1 MQDLKEVIIS
11 LYIYYRFYNSYFVA
25 SNTRTKHL
33 TCCQGNVKELP
44 CHHVQRQQPLSA
56 MSDKSLATPGDKLA
70 LESIAK
76 KKEILSARKLVDIAK
91 QAPSPS
97 KDWCQLIVTE
107 RGLVCRRWKI
117 SIRGIARGGGPAPT
131 EVALYFFEEFQM
143 DDSIQREIELVY
155 GTETLEQVI
164 RVACGHIDRLCS
176 LPEKT
181 VTKIASYLDLQSIVR
196 LGQVNRYLRQI
207 SNSNALWEDIYVH
220 NCGPPSEE
228 VRVLGEELGWKK
240 VFFMDKLQLQKEI
253 SRRRRGVQDS
263 SSDGSTAS
271 STTAM
276 SSSTLAFLTQN

>member
-1 MQDLKEVIIS
+1 M
-11 LYIYYRFYNSYFVA
+11 
-25 SNTRTKHL
+25 
-33 TCCQGNVKELP
+33 
-44 CHHVQRQQPLSA
+44 QRQQPLSA
-56 MSDKSLATPGDKLA
+56 MSDKSLTTPGDKLA
-70 LESIAK
+70 LESISK

-253 SRRRRGVQDS
+253 SRRRKGVQDS

>member
-1 MQDLKEVIIS
+1 
-11 LYIYYRFYNSYFVA
+11 
-25 SNTRTKHL
+25 
-33 TCCQGNVKELP
+33 
-44 CHHVQRQQPLSA
+44 
-56 MSDKSLATPGDKLA
+56 MSDTSLTTPGDKLA
-70 LESIAK
+70 LDSIAK
-76 KKEILSARKLVDIAK
+76 KKEILSARKLVDLAK

-117 SIRGIARGGGPAPT
+117 SIRGIARGAGPAPT
-131 EVALYFFEEFQM
+131 EVALYFFEEFQN

-164 RVACGHIDRLCS
+164 RVACGYIDRLCS

-196 LGQVNRYLRQI
+196 FGQVNRYLRQI
-207 SNSNALWEDIYVH
+207 SNSNALWQDIYVH
-220 NCGPPSEE
+220 NCGLPSEE
-228 VRVLGEELGWKK
+228 VKMLGEELGWKR

-263 SSDGSTAS
+263 SSEGSTAS
-271 STTAM
+271 STTM
-276 SSSTLAFLTQN
+276 SSSTLAFLTQS

>member
-1 MQDLKEVIIS
+1 
-11 LYIYYRFYNSYFVA
+11 
-25 SNTRTKHL
+25 
-33 TCCQGNVKELP
+33 
-44 CHHVQRQQPLSA
+44 
-56 MSDKSLATPGDKLA
+56 MSDTSITTPGDQLA
-70 LESIAK
+70 LNSIAK
-76 KKEILSARKLVDIAK
+76 KKEILSARKLIDIAK

-107 RGLVCRRWKI
+107 RGLLCRRWKI

-131 EVALYFFEEFQM
+131 EIALYFFEEFQN
-143 DDSIQREIELVY
+143 DESIQREIELVY

-207 SNSNALWEDIYVH
+207 SNSNALWEDIYIH
-220 NCGPPSEE
+220 NCGSPSED
-228 VRVLGEELGWKK
+228 VKMLGDELGWKK

-253 SRRRRGVQDS
+253 SRRRRGVQESS

-271 STTAM
+271 STTM
-276 SSSTLAFLTQN
+276 SSSTLAFLTQS